1 MVCGVSLL
9 TTGREMF
16 TVTFTRIYKLLAALV
31 LVKNEVFK
39 WRRGISYLS
48 VTVESL
54 SLSLTHCSRSISG
67 TDFVTRFKLQR
78 EGRGIRCIADDNSYV
93 KYG

>member
-16 TVTFTRIYKLLAALV
+16 TVTFTRIYKVLAALV
-31 LVKNEVFK
+31 PVKNEVFK
-39 WRRGISYLS
+39 LRRGISYLS

-54 SLSLTHCSRSISG
+54 SLSHSLHALVVYQGRTSSLGSNSREKDGVSG
-67 TDFVTRFKLQR
+67 V
-78 EGRGIRCIADDNSYV
+78 
-93 KYG
+93 